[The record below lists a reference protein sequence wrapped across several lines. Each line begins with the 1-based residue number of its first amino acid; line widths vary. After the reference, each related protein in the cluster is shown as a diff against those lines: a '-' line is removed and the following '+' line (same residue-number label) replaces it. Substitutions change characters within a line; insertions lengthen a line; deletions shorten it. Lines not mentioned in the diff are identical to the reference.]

1 MLKSWR
7 GGGGKL
13 KFRLLL
19 RWQLSVVRLAGG
31 FWWFLGVSGGS
42 WWLLA
47 VSLHPCQP
55 VSQNANVKQHLV
67 PLLPRPP
74 RKTFALIMFALHY
87 AAAYSGKWAAVRGR
101 CGA

>member
-1 MLKSWR
+1 MATKC
-7 GGGGKL
+7 G
-13 KFRLLL
+13 
-19 RWQLSVVRLAGG
+19 SVG
-31 FWWFLGVSGGS
+31 WWFLGVSGGS

-87 AAAYSGKWAAVRGR
+87 AAAYSGKWAVVRGR